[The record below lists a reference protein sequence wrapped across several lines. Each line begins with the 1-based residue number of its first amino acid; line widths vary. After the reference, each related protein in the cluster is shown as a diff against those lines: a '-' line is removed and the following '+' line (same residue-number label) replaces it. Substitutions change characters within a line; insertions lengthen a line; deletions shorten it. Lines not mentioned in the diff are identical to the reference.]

1 MKKIKLYFII
11 ALVSSSFLLFNCS
24 NDNELGGGNNV
35 ETVKNDQQ
43 NLKII
48 EGNDFIIVDEDE
60 TPIFSKED
68 LSLLGFS
75 DFRINK
81 EEKTIINLKTNV
93 VSLPYDPNLSIYKN
107 PNNLM
112 KANLVGIKIAKKN
125 VKPGSGCSSCVDCIG
140 FRCGFSR
147 INLISEME
155 WSLKMETS
163 VYSDSREQEAYV
175 TVDTKNNTINL
186 NFYNNIDWN
195 NLK

>member
-93 VSLPYDPNLSIYKN
+93 VSFALRP
-107 PNNLM
+107 
-112 KANLVGIKIAKKN
+112 
-125 VKPGSGCSSCVDCIG
+125 
-140 FRCGFSR
+140 
-147 INLISEME
+147 
-155 WSLKMETS
+155 
-163 VYSDSREQEAYV
+163 
-175 TVDTKNNTINL
+175 
-186 NFYNNIDWN
+186 
-195 NLK
+195 